1 MSKKDWQDSFKM
13 IDKLINKEKE
23 NTFKLLKEANEKDKI
38 EIKKSNLDK
47 LNLLFEYEKD
57 IKNNIKQEQ
66 NEKALRVIDNK
77 IIYVKNRID
86 FHSDN
91 ENYKK
96 ALELLNSF
104 YDKNKEDEKA
114 IAFYNKEKAILDV
127 LLV

>member
-1 MSKKDWQDSFKM
+1 MSRKDWQNSFKM
-13 IDKLINKEKE
+13 IDKLINKEKG
-23 NTFKLLKEANEKDKI
+23 NTFQLLNKASEKEKI
-38 EIKKSNLDK
+38 EIKKSNLEK
-47 LNLLFEYEKD
+47 LNLLFDYERD

-66 NEKALRVIDNK
+66 NEKALKVIDNK

-96 ALELLNSF
+96 ALEVLNSF
-104 YDKNKEDEKA
+104 YDKNKDDEKS